1 MIRGLHTAASGM
13 LAGQRRQDAL
23 ISNMSNAHT
32 IGFKEDETVLR
43 SFPEEMLLARTRDA
57 QGLEINGT
65 KVQLPSHLQPMIG
78 SLASAVYTHEAAPR
92 FSAGLIQ
99 RTDKPLDVAIERD
112 ALNIG
117 DGRTAT
123 VLFAVQNQNGG
134 TYYTRDGRWTVN
146 DAGELTTF
154 SGARI
159 LDADND
165 PILVGGNQVQI
176 DPSGRVALIDPNDP
190 DNIEEYQLGLVMI
203 ENPAATL
210 VKGENGYF
218 RTANG
223 AALPLIDP
231 DAPDMAEW
239 QFVVTQGAIEGSNV
253 NVTRTMTQMIE
264 TMRYYEANQKVLQA
278 TDRTLEK
285 AVTEIGRV

>member
-23 ISNMSNAHT
+23 INNMSNAHT
-32 IGFKEDETVLR
+32 VGFKEDEAALR
-43 SFPEEMLLARTRDA
+43 SFPEMLLARTRDA

-65 KVQLPSHLQPMIG
+65 QVQLPTRIQPPIG
-78 SLASAVYTHEAAPR
+78 SIAGGVYTHELIPR

-99 RTDKPLDVAIERD
+99 RTEQALDVAIERD
-112 ALNIG
+112 ALNLV

-123 VLFAVQNQNGG
+123 LLFAVQNQNGD

-146 DAGELTTF
+146 DAGELATY

-159 LDADND
+159 LDVDNN
-165 PILVGGNQVQI
+165 PILVAGYHVEI
-176 DPSGRVALIDPNDP
+176 DPSGRVRLIDPNDP
-190 DNIEEYQLGLVMI
+190 DNIDEYQLGLVMI
-203 ENPAATL
+203 ENPSATL

-218 RTANG
+218 RTADG
-223 AALPLIDP
+223 AALPLIEP
-231 DAPDMAEW
+231 DDPDMADW
-239 QFVVTQGAIEGSNV
+239 QYMITQGAIEGSNM